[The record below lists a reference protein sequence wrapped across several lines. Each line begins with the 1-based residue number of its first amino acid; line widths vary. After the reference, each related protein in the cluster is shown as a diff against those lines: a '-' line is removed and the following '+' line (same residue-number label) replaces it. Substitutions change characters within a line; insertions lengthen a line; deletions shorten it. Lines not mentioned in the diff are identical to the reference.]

1 MKRCDVKNMPASVH
15 GRLLN
20 RAREEHRPFDELLQY
35 YAMERFLY
43 RVSRSKYRS
52 ALVLKGAL
60 MIVAWDTA
68 VSRPTRDIDFLA
80 NVSNDVEAIEA
91 LVREVCLQEVEDD
104 GMVFHVDTV
113 SGESITAFAEYQ
125 GVRVKLEGRLG
136 TARVHMQ
143 LDFGFGD
150 IVIPSPTMLTYPG
163 QLDMPTPEL
172 LGYSMESLIAEKLET
187 IARLG
192 LLNSRIKDFY
202 DIWLLSRQ
210 HSFEGEVLQQATEE
224 TFRNRGTELGSSVV
238 RIINDLSKAATTQEA
253 WRAFCSKK
261 RLELAPTDFSSVAE
275 NIIDFVG
282 PVVVATEKDNAF
294 ISKWGPS
301 GPWTG

>member
-1 MKRCDVKNMPASVH
+1 MKKRDIKNIPASVH
-15 GRLLN
+15 RRLLN

-43 RVSRSKYRS
+43 RVSRSEYKS
-52 ALVLKGAL
+52 VLVLKGAL

-80 NVSNDVEAIEA
+80 NVNNDVEAIEA
-91 LVREVCLQEVEDD
+91 MVRDICLQEAEDD
-104 GMVFHVDTV
+104 GMVFHVDAV

-125 GVRVKLEGRLG
+125 GVRVKLEGSLG

-150 IVIPSPTMLTYPG
+150 IVVPPPTMFAYPG

-172 LGYSMESLIAEKLET
+172 LGYSMESVIAEKLET

-210 HSFEGEVLQQATEE
+210 HSFEGEILQRAMEE
-224 TFRNRGTELGSSVV
+224 TFSNRGTELTGSVT
-238 RIINDLSKAATTQEA
+238 RAIGDFSKAAITQES
-253 WRAFCSKK
+253 WRAFCNKK
-261 RLELAPTDFSSVAE
+261 RLAVAPADFSSVAE
-275 NIIDFVG
+275 NIIDFVD
-282 PVVVATEKDNAF
+282 PVVVAIEKGNAF
-294 ISKWGPS
+294 NSKWGPT